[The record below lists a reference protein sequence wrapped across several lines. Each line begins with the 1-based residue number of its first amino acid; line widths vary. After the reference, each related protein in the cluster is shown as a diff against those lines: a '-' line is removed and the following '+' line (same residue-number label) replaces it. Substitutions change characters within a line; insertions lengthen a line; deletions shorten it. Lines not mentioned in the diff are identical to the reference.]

1 MRHVPRRSHL
11 PVVKTAIVGALLT
24 TPFVARSMMADD
36 ETTTPVKHLVVV
48 FQENVSFDHY
58 FATYPHAANPPGE
71 PPFFAARG
79 TPTLNGLDEALQAP
93 NNPNAVQPF
102 RLDRSQFQTCDQDHG
117 YKNEQRAFNSGLM
130 DRFVESVGRGAGN
143 CQPGVP
149 SLPSVQMTVL

>member
-1 MRHVPRRSHL
+1 MTRRFASVMSL
-11 PVVKTAIVGALLT
+11 AV
-24 TPFVARSMMADD
+24 FVAGGAAGSSPCVFAADHGPK
-36 ETTTPVKHLVVV
+36 TPIRYVVIV

-102 RLDRSQFQTCDQDHG
+102 RLEDR
-117 YKNEQRAFNSGLM
+117 K
-130 DRFVESVGRGAGN
+130 SV
-143 CQPGVP
+143 V
-149 SLPSVQMTVL
+149 